1 MMKPVTRGVVVSCPK
16 CGTIAAISEISIDQY
31 VCKNCKSK
39 FASMVANGFVI
50 TFVDTDTDD
59 FFTKLEECKIKLQ
72 RLDELK
78 N

>member
-1 MMKPVTRGVVVSCPK
+1 MKPVIRGVVVCCPR
-16 CGTIAAISEISIDQY
+16 CGTTATISEISIDRY

-39 FASMVANGFVI
+39 FTSMVANGFVI
-50 TFVDTDTDD
+50 TFVDADTDD
-59 FFTKLEECKIKLQ
+59 FFTKLEECKLKLQ